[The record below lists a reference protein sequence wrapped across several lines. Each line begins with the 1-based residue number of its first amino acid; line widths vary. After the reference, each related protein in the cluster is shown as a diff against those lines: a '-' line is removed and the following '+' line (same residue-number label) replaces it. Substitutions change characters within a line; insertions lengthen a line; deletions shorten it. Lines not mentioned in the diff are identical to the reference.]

1 MWWHFWYVL
10 EFLYKYLVIENGI
23 ECYFW
28 ISIVIIDQFIIVVQ
42 LAHFP
47 LRKNPNQTSME
58 TLIIRTQSKRNFR
71 LLKELATQLGESVEI
86 VSPEKAEDLTFGKMM
101 EETKTGTYT
110 SREAIMEALKIK
122 HGDDQQ

>member
-1 MWWHFWYVL
+1 
-10 EFLYKYLVIENGI
+10 
-23 ECYFW
+23 
-28 ISIVIIDQFIIVVQ
+28 
-42 LAHFP
+42 
-47 LRKNPNQTSME
+47 ME